1 MEINIQEILKKHH
14 CYHDSNYLAKIADG
28 KPGSIGERYDS
39 AIKEIITEVLKE
51 AADSAE
57 ITGKYDFNSKPF
69 KSYNAKLGFTDHGSI
84 VRYELKEESITSTIN
99 KVKF

>member
-1 MEINIQEILKKHH
+1 MEINIQEILKKHLDYGNPTSRQDH
-14 CYHDSNYLAKIADG
+14 VNPENWVFTPHVN
-28 KPGSIGERYDS
+28 S

-57 ITGKYDFNSKPF
+57 TINTYKTRFNGVNKESYIEKDVYKP
-69 KSYNAKLGFTDHGSI
+69 
-84 VRYELKEESITSTIN
+84 SITSTIN